1 MIDEII
7 KMEHFDHP
15 NVMSLL
21 GVSMDGDKTGGPS
34 IIMPFMEKGNI
45 LDYLRNNR
53 K

>member
-21 GVSMDGDKTGGPS
+21 GVCTDGDKTGGPS